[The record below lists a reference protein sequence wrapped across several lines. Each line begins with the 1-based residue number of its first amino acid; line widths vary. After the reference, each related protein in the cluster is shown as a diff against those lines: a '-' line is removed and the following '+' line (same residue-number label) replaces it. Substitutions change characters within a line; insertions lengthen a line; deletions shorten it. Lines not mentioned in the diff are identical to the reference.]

1 MPENID
7 AQKKTDGEALK
18 TQATTFHQPSSGNRE
33 KMINQRR
40 CTRPH
45 DEYRAPG
52 SPAFTTIS
60 KPTTIPVAH
69 A

>member
-33 KMINQRR
+33 KMINQ
-40 CTRPH
+40 
-45 DEYRAPG
+45 
-52 SPAFTTIS
+52 
-60 KPTTIPVAH
+60 
-69 A
+69 